1 MKTTGIVSWLAI
13 GVWLVAFAGCGSG
26 DDETGSG
33 DSPEAAEETVRQL
46 PRIVGTPTDAGYF
59 DGGVTLLGSA
69 DPNSGEALMPSE
81 KVFPMAIRI
90 EVEESA
96 SFFPSEYSVVIDKR
110 RYRPHGVSFGDK
122 RATFFSVEKFAAE
135 RIELS
140 LGGSDQITTDKAGKL
155 NGCQLAVGEVYL
167 LYRVPPA
174 GTGIVDLQYDGKDYE
189 LRASEAA
196 ELGIEPSAVKMTA
209 TDDNTSKP
217 TGPQGLQLEVKR
229 GQLAIGVIDDKDT
242 EVFEV
247 ELILSSSNYQKV
259 DLHLG
264 KDFFLE
270 GNAPPKDDGKKGRR
284 RGRRSR
290 KLFVELQE
298 ESMSLLTGT
307 EFYDNTYKGK
317 PVKELLN
324 GGMSINVEPGRPI
337 TAFFVFPNPPFENG
351 LALHFPGKRP
361 QDMVSAGDVL
371 GELRPAIPRGVA
383 KIARAPIVGDPVK
396 VNVIKG
402 NILID
407 TGGKSLTAQGP
418 GGGRQ
423 FIMLK
428 FAIEGERQFVPRDY
442 VLRDAADK
450 NYYPIAAAFGNAPA
464 QRIPGDGYD
473 SVKLMPGEEDVVRKR
488 KGELLYWQYA
498 KPEFLVLFALPAS
511 LSTYNFSHGN
521 LLLKITPVTPPIAW
535 KQIRPNDSVAV
546 TNSNNS
552 KPKTAKKTNSPSTP
566 KNTTADNDAQAASKV
581 RFGKLLLKKD
591 AKKARQYFEEAV
603 RLAPESPAA
612 KEAKQLLEDLK

>member
-1 MKTTGIVSWLAI
+1 MKTTDIVVWLAI
-13 GVWLVAFAGCGSG
+13 GVCLAGFAGCSSG
-26 DDETGSG
+26 DDENGSG
-33 DSPEAAEETVRQL
+33 DSPQAVEETVRQL

-69 DPNSGEALMPSE
+69 DPDSGEAIMPST
-81 KVFPMAIRI
+81 KFFPMAIRL

-96 SFFPSEYSVVIDKR
+96 SFFPSEYSVVIDER
-110 RYRPHGVSFGDK
+110 RYRPHGVSFGYK

-135 RIELS
+135 KIELS
-140 LGGSDQITTDKAGKL
+140 LGGSDQITTNKAGKL
-155 NGCQLAVGEVYL
+155 NGCQLATGEVYL
-167 LYRVPPA
+167 LYRVPGSA
-174 GTGIVDLQYDGKDYE
+174 MVELQYDGKDYE
-189 LRASEAA
+189 LRPSEAA
-196 ELGIEPSAVKMTA
+196 DLGVEPSAVKTET

-217 TGPQGLQLEVKR
+217 SGPQGLQLEVKR
-229 GQLAIGVIDDKDT
+229 GQLAIEVIDGKDT

-247 ELILSSSNYQKV
+247 ELTLSSSKYQTV
-259 DLHLG
+259 ELHLG

-290 KLFVELQE
+290 KTFVELQE

-307 EFYDNTYKGK
+307 EFFDNTYKDK
-317 PVKELLN
+317 PMKELLN
-324 GGMSINVEPGRPI
+324 GGVSINVEPGRPI

-428 FAIEGERQFVPRDY
+428 FAINGERQFIPRDY
-442 VLRDAADK
+442 VIRDADDT

-464 QRIPGDGYD
+464 LRIPGDGYD
-473 SVKLMPGEEDVVRKR
+473 SVKLMPGEADVVRKR
-488 KGELLYWQYA
+488 KGQLLYWQYS
-498 KPEFLVLFALPAS
+498 KPEFLVLFALPQS
-511 LSTYNFSHGN
+511 LSTYDFSHGN

-552 KPKTAKKTNSPSTP
+552 KPKTAKKNSTTSTP
-566 KNTTADNDAQAASKV
+566 KNTAADNDAQAASKV

-591 AKKARQYFEEAV
+591 ARKARQYFEEAV
-603 RLAPESPAA
+603 QLAPKSPAA
-612 KEAKQLLEDLK
+612 KEAKQLLEDLN

>member
-1 MKTTGIVSWLAI
+1 MKTTGIVSWLVI
-13 GVWLVAFAGCGSG
+13 GVCLAAFAGCGSG
-26 DDETGSG
+26 DDENGSN

-59 DGGVTLLGSA
+59 DGGVTVLGSA
-69 DPNSGEALMPSE
+69 DPDSGEALMPSA
-81 KVFPMAIRI
+81 KSFPMAIRI

-135 RIELS
+135 QIELS
-140 LGGSDQITTDKAGKL
+140 LGGSDQITTNKAGKL
-155 NGCQLAVGEVYL
+155 NGCELATGEVYL
-167 LYRVPPA
+167 LYRVPAA
-174 GTGIVDLQYDGKDYE
+174 GSGIVELQYDGKDYD
-189 LRASEAA
+189 LRATFAA
-196 ELGIEPSAVKMTA
+196 DLGVEPSAVKTTT
-209 TDDNTSKP
+209 TDDNMSKP
-217 TGPQGLQLEVKR
+217 TGSQRLQLEVKR
-229 GQLAIGVIDDKDT
+229 GQLAIGVIDDEDT
-242 EVFEV
+242 EVFEL
-247 ELILSSSNYQKV
+247 ELTLSATKYETIE
-259 DLHLG
+259 LHLG

-270 GNAPPKDDGKKGRR
+270 GNAPPKDDGMKGRR
-284 RGRRSR
+284 RSRRSR

-307 EFYDNTYKGK
+307 EFYDNTYKDK
-317 PVKELLN
+317 PMKELLN
-324 GGMSINVEPGRPI
+324 GGVSINVEPGRPI

-351 LALHFPGKRP
+351 LTLHFPGQRP
-361 QDMVSAGDVL
+361 QDMVSSGDVL

-428 FAIEGERQFVPRDY
+428 FAVNGERQFVPRDY
-442 VLRDAADK
+442 VIRDAADT

-464 QRIPGDGYD
+464 LRIPGDGYE

-488 KGELLYWQYA
+488 KGQLLYWQYS
-498 KPEFLVLFALPAS
+498 KSEFLVLFALPTS
-511 LSTYNFSHGN
+511 LSTYDFSHGN
-521 LLLKITPVTPPIAW
+521 LLLKITPVTAPVAW

-552 KPKTAKKTNSPSTP
+552 KPKTTKKTNAPSTP
-566 KNTTADNDAQAASKV
+566 KTTAADNDAQAASKV
-581 RFGKLLLKKD
+581 RLGKQLLKKD
-591 AKKARQYFEEAV
+591 TKKARQYFEEAV
-603 RLAPESPAA
+603 RLAPDSPAG
-612 KEAKQLLEDLK
+612 KEAKQLLEDLN